1 MPVACGNEFSQ
12 AVAPWKFTSHHQT
25 WVRTWGTYPN
35 RPFQSKPV
43 PARFAWFTIS
53 GGTLSVFPFIPL
65 RGIISQAWVDKLPG
79 HLTETRTPI
88 STLKGWPP
96 SQLEDETIII
106 FLLAM
111 TTGIEPVSSE
121 RQSEIIAFIPR
132 HDAWAFLSLTQD
144 RTPRK
149 EKQHRTPLP
158 CIGDRTEV
166 RTPITSLR
174 GSLPSQLEDTAK

>member
-121 RQSEIIAFIPR
+121 RQSEIIAFIPYPHSR
-132 HDAWAFLSLTQD
+132 SFWDLSWSKTMKN
-144 RTPRK
+144 TK
-149 EKQHRTPLP
+149 WHNPLGLLDYGHILALYFALAIP
-158 CIGDRTEV
+158 
-166 RTPITSLR
+166 
-174 GSLPSQLEDTAK
+174 

>member
-106 FLLAM
+106 FFIGHDDGNRTRIFGETVRNNSLYTTSRCMGIFKSYPGPNTKKRKTTQNTTSMYWWPHGGSNSDYELERLA
-111 TTGIEPVSSE
+111 S
-121 RQSEIIAFIPR
+121 
-132 HDAWAFLSLTQD
+132 
-144 RTPRK
+144 
-149 EKQHRTPLP
+149 
-158 CIGDRTEV
+158 
-166 RTPITSLR
+166 
-174 GSLPSQLEDTAK
+174 

>member
-1 MPVACGNEFSQ
+1 
-12 AVAPWKFTSHHQT
+12 
-25 WVRTWGTYPN
+25 
-35 RPFQSKPV
+35 
-43 PARFAWFTIS
+43 
-53 GGTLSVFPFIPL
+53 
-65 RGIISQAWVDKLPG
+65 
-79 HLTETRTPI
+79 
-88 STLKGWPP
+88 
-96 SQLEDETIII
+96 
-106 FLLAM
+106 M

-132 HDAWAFLSLTQD
+132 HDAWALLSLTQD

-174 GSLPSQLEDTAK
+174 GSLPSQLEDTAKLQAKLSPALSL